1 MMKNICLG
9 HITVGHL
16 GATYQV
22 LFIFLYKKKK
32 KKNCVDNKYNS
43 TYILLIQCK
52 MHSRK
57 LNHHFYIAAFPD
69 ENLNFKIKICLN
81 KIFIRR

>member
-32 KKNCVDNKYNS
+32 KKIVWTTS